1 MRGLL
6 DTHTFIWSVEDSD
19 KLSEPAKA
27 FLDDPGNTVLVSVVS
42 VWEIVIKH
50 KLGKLPL
57 GQPLGAMLSQ
67 LPVAGIDVLP
77 VQTDHALAVDRLPDP
92 HRDPFD
98 RLLVAQAIV
107 EGAVLLTADKIFR
120 QYPVTVVW

>member
-6 DTHTFIWSVEDSD
+6 DTHTLIWAVEDSD

-42 VWEIVIKH
+42 IWEIVIKH

-67 LPVAGIDVLP
+67 LPAAGITVLP
-77 VQTDHALAVDRLPDP
+77 VQLDHVLAVERLPDP

-98 RLLVAQAIV
+98 RLLAGQAIV
-107 EGAVLLTADKIFR
+107 EGAALISGDSIFR

>member
-1 MRGLL
+1 MTGIL
-6 DTHTFIWSVEDSD
+6 DTHTFVWWADNSP
-19 KLSEPAKA
+19 KLPPTAGTFIRDPANTL
-27 FLDDPGNTVLVSVVS
+27 FLSVVS

-57 GQPLGAMLSQ
+57 SQPLGAFLSR
-67 LPVAGIDVLP
+67 LPATGITVLP
-77 VQTDHALAVDRLPDP
+77 VQIDHALAVDRLPNP

-98 RLLVAQAIV
+98 RLLAAQAIV
-107 EGAVLLTADKIFR
+107 EGAVLLTADKIFQ

>member
-6 DTHTFIWSVEDSD
+6 DTHTFVWAAEEAD
-19 KLSEPAKA
+19 KLSDPVKA
-27 FLDDPGNTVLVSVVS
+27 FLNDMGNTIFLSTVS
-42 VWEIVIKH
+42 VWEIVIKT

-57 GQPLGAMLSQ
+57 SQPLGAILSR
-67 LPVAGIDVLP
+67 LSVADITVLP
-77 VQTDHALAVDRLPDP
+77 VQIDHALAVDRLPDP

-98 RLLVAQAIV
+98 RLLAAQAIV
-107 EGAVLLTADKIFR
+107 EGAVLLTADKIFQ

>member
-6 DTHTFIWSVEDSD
+6 DTHTFVWAAEEAD
-19 KLSEPAKA
+19 KLSDPAKA
-27 FLDDPGNTVLVSVVS
+27 FLNDPANTIFLSAVS

-57 GQPLGAMLSQ
+57 SKPLGAILSQ
-67 LPVAGIDVLP
+67 LPVAGITLLP
-77 VQTDHALAVDRLPDP
+77 VQVDHALAVDRLPDP

-98 RLLVAQAIV
+98 RLLAAQAIV
-107 EGAVLLTADKIFR
+107 EGAVLITADKIFQ

>member
-1 MRGLL
+1 
-6 DTHTFIWSVEDSD
+6 VEDSD

-42 VWEIVIKH
+42 IWEIVIKH

-67 LPVAGIDVLP
+67 LPAAGITVLP
-77 VQTDHALAVDRLPDP
+77 VQLDHVLAVERLPDP

-98 RLLVAQAIV
+98 RLLAGQAIV
-107 EGAVLLTADKIFR
+107 EGAALISGDSIFR